1 MAVDWGVKSYERRLC
16 QGELDLVSLVVPQ
29 VIHPEALLVM
39 EVLLCSIVTLQVSWA
54 VQGSWQF
61 LVVASQRLVECL
73 FIYLSALL
81 GANKELVVRT
91 PMSLCILIWWS
102 LLEQPDSKV
111 GSWLE
116 TKYSE
121 HLVVRFLSSNQADT
135 RTRRTKIALD
145 LLPACFVKRSS
156 F

>member
-1 MAVDWGVKSYERRLC
+1 MAVDWGVESYERRLC

-29 VIHPEALLVM
+29 VIHPETLLVM
-39 EVLLCSIVTLQVSWA
+39 EVLLCSLVTLQVSWG

-61 LVVASQRLVECL
+61 LVVASQCLVECL
-73 FIYLSALL
+73 FICLSALL
-81 GANKELVVRT
+81 GANKELVVRA

-116 TKYSE
+116 T
-121 HLVVRFLSSNQADT
+121 
-135 RTRRTKIALD
+135 
-145 LLPACFVKRSS
+145 
-156 F
+156 